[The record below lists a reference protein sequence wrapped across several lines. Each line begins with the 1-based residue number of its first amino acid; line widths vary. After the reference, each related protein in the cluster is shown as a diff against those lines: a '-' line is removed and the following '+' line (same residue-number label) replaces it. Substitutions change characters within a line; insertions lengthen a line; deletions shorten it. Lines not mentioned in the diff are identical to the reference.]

1 MFAIECDEYLKMKSA
16 IAKRVLVIDDE
27 EAVVIIL
34 QCCFEDLAGWD
45 VLTAADGYE
54 GLAIAI
60 AKQPDAIILDVM
72 MPGMDGLTLLKKLK
86 ANLVTKSI
94 PIILMSAKTDLIEPN
109 RVAALDIV
117 GAIAK
122 PFDPLEL
129 VDRVADF
136 LDWTLEE

>member
-1 MFAIECDEYLKMKSA
+1 MKTA

-34 QCCFEDLAGWD
+34 QCCFEDLAGWE

-60 AKQPDAIILDVM
+60 AQQPDAIVLDVM

-86 ANLVTKSI
+86 ANLATESI
-94 PIILMSAKTDLIEPN
+94 PIILMTAKTDLIEPN

-122 PFDPLEL
+122 PFDPIEL
-129 VDRVADF
+129 VERVAD
-136 LDWTLEE
+136 LLGWILEE